1 MHTAYTKVGLNA
13 GFDHCSK
20 NSMQNDWNCS
30 EVFQM
35 QNRRNY
41 QKCVYEREQKK
52 SNFSLQSVWGNWF
65 LQLLDFT
72 ISIRSIKRL
81 TFYDEYAVSVRKS
94 CQQIYIEFFVSPFL
108 SIWKGTPIGC
118 SEYRKIVLWLVLKS
132 YFSIN
137 LHIHGHNYYYCYC
150 HIQSN
155 FIFDWLLCK
164 SIWTRALDSLH
175 TAICCWWWMVY
186 LLHKTFIWQQIFFGQ
201 IYSVFVDIMLWSMLK
216 IAFCLFNGSF
226 VHSFSHFISWLD
238 CEGSWKQW
246 RDMKCMYCEEF
257 VWIDLNC
264 DWEICQSSSSSNNST
279 VDRGKT
285 PRPPNKTALIVRT
298 RTFMTLNIH
307 GKTKDSIFAKQDIKI
322 FCVIVLFSN
331 RHTQIFALQT
341 ALYKSILRFEWPK
354 KKGGKRWKRRRREKN
369 RRMNNKIILVMVR

>member
-41 QKCVYEREQKK
+41 QKCVYDREKKK

-108 SIWKGTPIGC
+108 SISKGTPIGC

-137 LHIHGHNYYYCYC
+137 LHIHGHNYYHCYC

-175 TAICCWWWMVY
+175 TVTHSHLLLVVNGVFATQNFHLTANLFWPNLQRICRYYVVVDVENCF
-186 LLHKTFIWQQIFFGQ
+186 LLIQWFVRSFI
-201 IYSVFVDIMLWSMLK
+201 
-216 IAFCLFNGSF
+216 
-226 VHSFSHFISWLD
+226 
-238 CEGSWKQW
+238 
-246 RDMKCMYCEEF
+246 
-257 VWIDLNC
+257 
-264 DWEICQSSSSSNNST
+264 
-279 VDRGKT
+279 
-285 PRPPNKTALIVRT
+285 
-298 RTFMTLNIH
+298 
-307 GKTKDSIFAKQDIKI
+307 
-322 FCVIVLFSN
+322 
-331 RHTQIFALQT
+331 
-341 ALYKSILRFEWPK
+341 
-354 KKGGKRWKRRRREKN
+354 
-369 RRMNNKIILVMVR
+369 

>member
-175 TAICCWWWMVY
+175 TAIRCWWWMVY
-186 LLHKTFIWQQIFFGQ
+186 LPQKTFIWQQIFFGQ
-201 IYSVFVDIMLWSMLK
+201 NLQRICRYYVVVDVENCFLLIQWFVR
-216 IAFCLFNGSF
+216 SF
-226 VHSFSHFISWLD
+226 I
-238 CEGSWKQW
+238 
-246 RDMKCMYCEEF
+246 
-257 VWIDLNC
+257 
-264 DWEICQSSSSSNNST
+264 
-279 VDRGKT
+279 
-285 PRPPNKTALIVRT
+285 
-298 RTFMTLNIH
+298 
-307 GKTKDSIFAKQDIKI
+307 
-322 FCVIVLFSN
+322 
-331 RHTQIFALQT
+331 
-341 ALYKSILRFEWPK
+341 
-354 KKGGKRWKRRRREKN
+354 
-369 RRMNNKIILVMVR
+369 